1 MPYISTKTNIELAK
15 DKRDAL
21 AAKYGEII
29 SIVPGKTE
37 RWLML
42 SFDGG
47 AEMYFGGRG
56 DEPMAYIEL
65 SLFGGTSDAVYD
77 KLTAAVCDAVSE
89 ETGIAPANIY
99 IKYEE
104 AEHLGWN
111 GSNF

>member
-65 SLFGGTSDAVYD
+65 SLFGGTSDAVYGGRLRRGVRGD
-77 KLTAAVCDAVSE
+77 RDSSLQYLYQV
-89 ETGIAPANIY
+89 
-99 IKYEE
+99 
-104 AEHLGWN
+104 
-111 GSNF
+111 

>member
-65 SLFGGTSDAVYD
+65 TF
-77 KLTAAVCDAVSE
+77 SE
-89 ETGIAPANIY
+89 ERPTPSMTSLRRPSATRCPRRP
-99 IKYEE
+99 E
-104 AEHLGWN
+104 
-111 GSNF
+111 

>member
-77 KLTAAVCDAVSE
+77 KLTAAVCDILSE
-89 ETGIAPANIY
+89 DAGVPSDRSYVKFEFSDKWGY
-99 IKYEE
+99 DGYM
-104 AEHLGWN
+104 
-111 GSNF
+111 F